1 MNFFRLAKAMSAP
14 LAVIFCLDNV
24 VLAQVA
30 PPGTPAAQDQPA
42 ERPVIVE
49 RVEVRGNQYLPKETL
64 LYYVSTKAGS
74 IYDETVIKADFRR
87 LWDAGFLENM
97 SVEESDTPAG
107 NKVILFT
114 VSERKRVQIVDF
126 RGSKA
131 LTKTTIEDK
140 LKEKE
145 ATIRL
150 DSFYDPS
157 KTRHAEE
164 VIRDMLKEKGRLF
177 GTVKVEAKT
186 VGGSGEQVTFVIDD
200 GPKTKIKA
208 ITFDDNKVYPDGRL
222 RGEMKKMKQA
232 GFWNLSWLSGKATY
246 NEEKWG
252 EDQELLRDHYLNA
265 GYVTATIGEPK
276 ITYVDGK
283 SGLFRK
289 KPIKWMLVEIPVT
302 EGEPYKVGDVKFE
315 GMKLFKPE
323 LVLPIF
329 KITPGEVYS
338 EKKLKKGFE
347 KLRDAYGAQGY
358 FQYTGFTKRAP
369 NADKKT
375 VDLVLDVNEDKQY
388 FVGKIAFTGNDSTR
402 DKVIRREVYL
412 TEGDVFN
419 TELLKLSIRRINQLG
434 YFKPIEKAP
443 ELGPS
448 ELAEDKIDVKL
459 KVEEQNRN
467 QFTFGGGVSGLEGK
481 FLNASFQT
489 SNFLG
494 QGETFQVSAQTGK
507 RTKNYQFAVSEPYL
521 FDRPITAG
529 IDLYKR
535 KIVYQTFASANVLGY
550 QDERTGAS
558 FTTGFPLGRFSRVFL
573 NYAYEVVNI
582 SQANLDP
589 NDPLNFTT
597 PTISDSFLLE
607 DFGKRRESRVS
618 PSVVYNTIDNPYTP
632 KRGSKLTL
640 SGQFT
645 GGPLGGTLNYF
656 RPDLEG
662 IIYIPHTKKT
672 TLGLRAQVGFIRPF
686 SATSVIDPISGR
698 SSLPFYLRFYMG
710 GEQQIRGYNIRA
722 VGPREPSSN
731 ALVGGD
737 KFALF
742 NAEYYFDV
750 IGPVRALLFFDAGQS
765 YLNGQ
770 KVTFKSAAIS
780 TGAELRFIMPVLNV
794 PFRLIYAINPN
805 ADPLFAEKKTFRFA
819 VGTTF

>member
-1 MNFFRLAKAMSAP
+1 MKLIRLALALSVPLVVTASATTHV
-14 LAVIFCLDNV
+14 A
-24 VLAQVA
+24 AQE
-30 PPGTPAAQDQPA
+30 TQPAAT
-42 ERPVIVE
+42 RPVIVE
-49 RVEVRGNQYLPKETL
+49 RVDVRGNQYLPKDTI

-74 IYDETVIKADFRR
+74 VYDEEVIRADFRR

-97 SVEESDTPAG
+97 SVEETDTPSG
-107 NKVILFT
+107 NKSLLFT

-131 LTKTTIEDK
+131 LTKTAIEDK

-145 ATIRL
+145 AALRL

-157 KTRHAEE
+157 KARRAEDI
-164 VIRDMLKEKGRLF
+164 IREMLKEKGRLF
-177 GTVKVEAKT
+177 GTVKHEAKT
-186 VGGSGEQVTFVIDD
+186 IGGSGEQVTFTIDD

-208 ITFDDNKVYPDGRL
+208 ISFENNTVFSDGRL
-222 RGEMKKMKQA
+222 RGEMKKLKQS

-265 GYVTATIGEPK
+265 GYVTASIGEPK

-289 KPIKWMLVEIPVT
+289 KPVKWMMVDIPVS
-302 EGEPYKVGDVKFE
+302 EGEPYRVGKVDFE

-329 KITPGEVYS
+329 KIQEGEVYS

-358 FQYTGFTKRAP
+358 FQYTGFTKRTP
-369 NADKKT
+369 NREKKT

-388 FVGKIAFTGNDSTR
+388 FVGKINFAGNESTL

-448 ELAEDKIDVKL
+448 QLAEDKIDVTL
-459 KVEEQNRN
+459 RVEEQNRN

-494 QGETFQVSAQTGK
+494 AGETFQISAQTGK
-507 RTKNYQFAVSEPYL
+507 RTKNYQFAVTEPYL

-535 KIVYQTFASANVLGY
+535 KIIYQTYASANVFGY

-558 FTTGFPLGRFSRVFL
+558 FTTGLPLGRFSRMFL
-573 NYAYEVVNI
+573 NYAFEVVNI
-582 SQANLDP
+582 SQAQLDP
-589 NDPLNFTT
+589 NDPLNFSS
-597 PTISDSFLLE
+597 PTISDSFFIE
-607 DFGKRRESRVS
+607 DFGKRRESRLS
-618 PSVVYNTIDNPYTP
+618 PSLVYNTIDNPYTP
-632 KRGSKLTL
+632 RRGMKLSA
-640 SGQFT
+640 SGQIT
-645 GGPLGGTLNYF
+645 GGPLGGTLNYL
-656 RPDLEG
+656 RPDLEA
-662 IIYIPHTKKT
+662 IFYIPHTKKT
-672 TLGLRAQVGFIRPF
+672 SLGIRAQFGMIRPF
-686 SATSVIDPISGR
+686 NATAEIDPVTGR

-722 VGPREPSSN
+722 VGPREPSSSS
-731 ALVGGD
+731 LVGGD

-750 IGPVRALLFFDAGQS
+750 IGPIRALLFFDAGQS
-765 YLNGQ
+765 YLANE
-770 KVTFKSAAIS
+770 KITFRSAVVS

-805 ADPLFAEKKTFRFA
+805 ADPLFAEKRTFRFA

>member
-1 MNFFRLAKAMSAP
+1 MKLNP
-14 LAVIFCLDNV
+14 LA
-24 VLAQVA
+24 LA
-30 PPGTPAAQDQPA
+30 PGILLALTAGVSAAVAAQDAPA
-42 ERPVIVE
+42 ARPVIVE
-49 RVEVRGNQYLPKETL
+49 RVDVRGNQYLPKDTI
-64 LYYVSTKAGS
+64 LYYVSTKPGS
-74 IYDETVIKADFRR
+74 LYNEDVIRADFRR

-97 SVEESDTPAG
+97 SVEESDTPSG
-107 NKVILFT
+107 NKALLFS

-131 LTKTTIEDK
+131 LTKTSIEDK

-145 ATIRL
+145 ATLKL
-150 DSFYDPS
+150 DTFYDPS
-157 KTRHAEE
+157 KARRAED
-164 VIRDMLKEKGRLF
+164 VIREMLKEKGRLF
-177 GTVKVEAKT
+177 GTVKHEAK
-186 VGGSGEQVTFVIDD
+186 VIGGSGEQVTFTIDD
-200 GPKTKIKA
+200 GPKTKIKS
-208 ITFDDNKVYPDGRL
+208 ITFENNTVFSDGRL
-222 RGEMKKMKQA
+222 RGRMKKLKQG
-232 GFWNLSWLSGKATY
+232 GFWNLSWLSGKTTY

-265 GYVTATIGEPK
+265 GYVTASIGEPK

-283 SGLFRK
+283 SGLFKK
-289 KPIKWMLVEIPVT
+289 KPVKWMMLDIPVS
-302 EGEPYKVGDVKFE
+302 EGDPYRVGTVTFE

-329 KITPGEVYS
+329 KVQEGEIYS

-358 FQYTGFTKRAP
+358 FQYTGFTKRTP
-369 NADKKT
+369 NRDKKT
-375 VDLVLDVNEDKQY
+375 VDLALEINEDKQY
-388 FVGKIAFTGNDSTR
+388 FVGKINFVGNESTR

-448 ELAEDKIDVKL
+448 ELAENKIDVKL
-459 KVEEQNRN
+459 RVEEQNRN

-494 QGETFQVSAQTGK
+494 QGETFQLSAQTGK
-507 RTKNYQFAVSEPYL
+507 RTKNYQFAVTEPYL

-535 KIVYQTFASANVLGY
+535 KIIYQTLATANVFGY
-550 QDERTGAS
+550 QDDRTGAS
-558 FTTGFPLGRFSRVFL
+558 FTTGLPLGRFSRIFL

-582 SQANLDP
+582 SQAALDP
-589 NDPLNFTT
+589 NDPLNFST

-607 DFGKRRESRVS
+607 DFGKRRESRLS
-618 PSVVYNTIDNPYTP
+618 PSLVYNTVDNPYTP
-632 KRGSKLTL
+632 RRGMKLTA
-640 SGQFT
+640 SGQVT
-645 GGPLGGTLNYF
+645 GGPLGGTLNYL
-656 RPDLEG
+656 RPDLEA
-662 IIYIPHTKKT
+662 IFYIPHTRKT
-672 TLGLRAQVGFIRPF
+672 TLGIRAQFGMIHPF
-686 SATSVIDPISGR
+686 SQTAEVDPVSGR

-722 VGPREPSSN
+722 VGPREPSSL

-750 IGPVRALLFFDAGQS
+750 VGPIRALLFFDAGQS
-765 YLNGQ
+765 YLKGE
-770 KVTFKSAAIS
+770 KITIRSAVVS
-780 TGAELRFIMPVLNV
+780 TGMEVRFIMPVLNV

-805 ADPLFAEKKTFRFA
+805 ADLRIVDSKRTFRFA

>member
-1 MNFFRLAKAMSAP
+1 MKFIRLASALGAP
-14 LAVIFCLDNV
+14 LLLSASLTSPVS
-24 VLAQVA
+24 AQEAA
-30 PPGTPAAQDQPA
+30 PP

-49 RVEVRGNQYLPKETL
+49 RVDVRGNQYLPKETL

-74 IYDETVIKADFRR
+74 IYNEEIIKADFRR

-97 SVEESDTPAG
+97 SVEENDTPSG
-107 NKVILFT
+107 NKVLVFT
-114 VSERKRVQIVDF
+114 VAERKRVQIVDF

-131 LTKTTIEDK
+131 LTKTSIEDK

-145 ATIRL
+145 ATLKL
-150 DSFYDPS
+150 DTFYDPS
-157 KTRHAEE
+157 KARRAED
-164 VIRDMLKEKGRLF
+164 VIREMLKEKGRLF
-177 GTVKVEAKT
+177 GSVKHEAKT
-186 VGGSGEQVTFVIDD
+186 IGGSGEQITFTIDD
-200 GPKTKIKA
+200 GPRTKIKA
-208 ITFDDNKVYPDGRL
+208 ITFENNNVFSDGRL
-222 RGEMKKMKQA
+222 RGEMKKLKQS
-232 GFWNLSWLSGKATY
+232 GFLNLSWLSGKSTY

-265 GYVTATIGEPK
+265 GYVTASIGEPR
-276 ITYVDGK
+276 ISYVDGK
-283 SGLFRK
+283 SGLFK
-289 KPIKWMLVEIPVT
+289 KTAVKWMLIDIPIS
-302 EGEPYKVGDVKFE
+302 EGDVYHVGKVNFE

-323 LVLPIF
+323 AVLPIF
-329 KITPGEVYS
+329 KLGDGEVYS

-358 FQYTGFTKRAP
+358 FQYTGFTRRAP
-369 NADKKT
+369 DREKKV
-375 VDLVLDVNEDKQY
+375 VDLTLEIQEDKQY
-388 FVGKIAFTGNDSTR
+388 FVGKINFAGNDSTR

-443 ELGPS
+443 ELAPS
-448 ELAEDKIDVKL
+448 ELADDKIDVTL
-459 KVEEQNRN
+459 RVEEQNRN

-535 KIVYQTFASANVLGY
+535 KIIYQTYASANVFGY
-550 QDERTGAS
+550 QDDRTGMS
-558 FTTGFPLGRFSRVFL
+558 FTTGLPVSRFSRLFL

-582 SQANLDP
+582 SPAELDP
-589 NDPLNFTT
+589 NDPLNFST
-597 PTISDSFLLE
+597 PTISDSFLIE
-607 DFGKRRESRVS
+607 DYGKRRESRLS
-618 PSVVYNTIDNPYTP
+618 PSLIYNTVDSPFTP
-632 KRGSKLTL
+632 RRGVKLTA
-640 SGQFT
+640 SGQVT
-645 GGPLGGTLNYF
+645 GGPLGGTLNYL
-656 RPDLEG
+656 RPDLEA
-662 IIYIPHTKKT
+662 IFYIPHTRKT
-672 TLGLRAQVGFIRPF
+672 ALGIRAQFGMIRPY
-686 SATSVIDPISGR
+686 SATAVIDPVTGR

-710 GEQQIRGYNIRA
+710 GEQQIRGYQIRS
-722 VGPREPSSN
+722 VGPREPSSS

-750 IGPVRALLFFDAGQS
+750 FGPVRALLFFDAGQS
-765 YLNGQ
+765 YLKGE
-770 KVTFKSAAIS
+770 KITFRSAVVS

-794 PFRLIYAINPN
+794 PFRLIYAFNPN
-805 ADPLFAEKKTFRFA
+805 ADLRIVESKRVFRFA

>member
-1 MNFFRLAKAMSAP
+1 MKFFRFALALSVP
-14 LAVIFCLDNV
+14 LALTAASPAPVR
-24 VLAQVA
+24 AQEA
-30 PPGTPAAQDQPA
+30 PPAAG
-42 ERPVIVE
+42 RPVIVE
-49 RVEVRGNQYLPKETL
+49 RVDVRGNQYLPKDTI
-64 LYYVSTKAGS
+64 LYYVSTKVGS
-74 IYDETVIKADFRR
+74 IYDEEIIRADFRR
-87 LWDAGFLENM
+87 LWEAGFLENM
-97 SVEESDTPAG
+97 SVEESDTPSG
-107 NKVILFT
+107 NKALLFT
-114 VSERKRVQIVDF
+114 VSERKRIQIVDY

-131 LTKTTIEDK
+131 LTKTAIEDK

-145 ATIRL
+145 AGLRL

-157 KTRHAEE
+157 KARRAED
-164 VIRDMLKEKGRLF
+164 VIREMLKEKGRLF
-177 GTVKVEAKT
+177 GTVKHEART
-186 VGGSGEQVTFVIDD
+186 IGGSGEQVTFTIDD

-208 ITFDDNKVYPDGRL
+208 INFENNTIYSDGRL
-222 RGEMKKMKQA
+222 RGEMKKLKQA

-252 EDQELLRDHYLNA
+252 EDQEMLRDHYLNA
-265 GYVTATIGEPK
+265 GYVTASIGEPK

-289 KPIKWMLVEIPVT
+289 KPVKWMMIDIPIS
-302 EGEPYKVGDVKFE
+302 EGEPYRVGKVEFA

-329 KITPGEVYS
+329 KIREGEIYS

-358 FQYTGFTKRAP
+358 FQYTGFTKRTP

-375 VDLVLDVNEDKQY
+375 VDLVLDINEDKQY
-388 FVGKIAFTGNDSTR
+388 FVGKINFAGNDSTR

-434 YFKPIEKAP
+434 YFKPIEGAP
-443 ELGPS
+443 QLGQS
-448 ELAEDKIDVKL
+448 ELAEDKIDVTL

-494 QGETFQVSAQTGK
+494 QGETFQISAQTGK
-507 RTKNYQFAVSEPYL
+507 RTKNYQFAVTEPYL

-529 IDLYKR
+529 IDIYKR
-535 KIVYQTFASANVLGY
+535 KIIYQTYASANVFGY
-550 QDERTGAS
+550 QDDRTGGS

-582 SQANLDP
+582 SQAELDP
-589 NDPLNFTT
+589 NDPLNFST
-597 PTISDSFLLE
+597 PLISDSFFIE
-607 DFGKRRESRVS
+607 DFGKRRESRFS
-618 PSVVYNTIDNPYTP
+618 PSLVYNTVDNPFTP
-632 KRGSKLTL
+632 RSGMKLSA

-645 GGPLGGTLNYF
+645 GGPLGGTLNYL
-656 RPDLEG
+656 RPDLEA
-662 IIYIPHTKKT
+662 IFYIPHTRKT
-672 TLGLRAQVGFIRPF
+672 ALGIRAQFGMIRPF
-686 SATSVIDPISGR
+686 SSTSVIDPVTGR

-722 VGPREPSSN
+722 VGPREPSSSS
-731 ALVGGD
+731 LVGGD

-742 NAEYYFDV
+742 NAEYYIDV
-750 IGPVRALLFFDAGQS
+750 AGPIRALLFFDAGQS
-765 YLNGQ
+765 YLQNE
-770 KVTFKSAAIS
+770 KITFKSAVIS

-794 PFRLIYAINPN
+794 PFRLIYAFNPN
-805 ADPLFAEKKTFRFA
+805 ADPLFAEKRVFRFA

>member
-1 MNFFRLAKAMSAP
+1 MKLFRP
-14 LAVIFCLDNV
+14 LAALV
-24 VLAQVA
+24 VLVA
-30 PPGTPAAQDQPA
+30 LGLGHPARAAAQDAPA

-49 RVEVRGNQYLPKETL
+49 RVDVRGNQYLPTDTL
-64 LYYVSTKAGS
+64 LYYVSTKPGS
-74 IYDETVIKADFRR
+74 IYDEAIIKADFRR
-87 LWDAGFLENM
+87 LWDAGFLDNM
-97 SVEESDTPAG
+97 SVESFDTPSG
-107 NKVILFT
+107 NKSLVFT
-114 VSERKRVQIVDF
+114 VSERKRVQIVDY

-131 LTKTTIEDK
+131 LTKTNIEDK
-140 LKEKE
+140 LKELDAAIK
-145 ATIRL
+145 L
-150 DSFYDPS
+150 DSFFDPT
-157 KTRHAEE
+157 KARRVEE
-164 VIRDMLKEKGRLF
+164 VIREMLKEKGRLF
-177 GTVKVEAKT
+177 GTVTYEAKT
-186 VGGSGEQVTFVIDD
+186 IGGSGEQITFTIDD
-200 GPKTKIKA
+200 GPKTKIKS
-208 ITFDDNKVYPDGRL
+208 IEFEGNTVYSDGRL
-222 RGEMKKMKQA
+222 RGEMKKLKQA

-252 EDQELLRDHYLNA
+252 EDQENLRTHYLDH
-265 GYVTATIGEPK
+265 GYVTANIGEPQ
-276 ITYVDGK
+276 IAYEDGK

-289 KPIKWMLVEIPVT
+289 KPVKWMHITIPIE
-302 EGEPYKVGDVKFE
+302 EGEPYRVGDVKFE
-315 GMKLFKPE
+315 GMKIFKPE

-329 KITPGEVYS
+329 KIKEGEIYS

-347 KLRDAYGAQGY
+347 KLREAYGAQGY
-358 FQYTGFTKRAP
+358 FQYTGFTRRTP
-369 NADKKT
+369 NRDKKT

-388 FVGKIAFTGNDSTR
+388 FVGKINFAGNDSTR

-434 YFKPIEKAP
+434 YFKPIEAAP
-443 ELGPS
+443 ALAQS
-448 ELAEDKIDVKL
+448 EMAENKIDVTL

-494 QGETFQVSAQTGK
+494 QGETFQISAQTGK
-507 RTKNYQFAVSEPYL
+507 RTKNYQFAVTEPYL

-535 KIVYQTFASANVLGY
+535 KIIYQTYASANVFGY

-573 NYAYEVVNI
+573 NYAFEVVTI
-582 SQANLDP
+582 SQSELDP
-589 NDPLNFTT
+589 TDPLNFTT
-597 PTISDSFLLE
+597 PTISDSFFIE
-607 DFGKRRESRVS
+607 DLGKRRESRLS
-618 PSVVYNTIDNPYTP
+618 PSLVYNTVDNPYTP
-632 KRGSKLTL
+632 RSGMKVTL

-656 RPDLEG
+656 RPDLEA
-662 IIYIPHTKKT
+662 ILYIPHTRKT
-672 TLGLRAQVGFIRPF
+672 ALGLRAQVGLIRPF
-686 SATSVIDPISGR
+686 SSTSVIDPVTGR

-722 VGPREPSSN
+722 VGPREPSSTG
-731 ALVGGD
+731 LVGGD
-737 KFALF
+737 KYALF

-750 IGPVRALLFFDAGQS
+750 GGPVRALLFFDAGQS
-765 YLNGQ
+765 YLAGE
-770 KVTFKSAAIS
+770 KISLRSAAVS
-780 TGAELRFIMPVLNV
+780 TGAEVRFIMPVLNV

-805 ADPLFAEKKTFRFA
+805 ADPLFADKKTFRFA

>member
-1 MNFFRLAKAMSAP
+1 MKLNP
-14 LAVIFCLDNV
+14 LA
-24 VLAQVA
+24 LAQGVLLA
-30 PPGTPAAQDQPA
+30 LSAGALTPARAQDAPA
-42 ERPVIVE
+42 ERPVLVE
-49 RVEVRGNQYLPKETL
+49 RVDVRGNQYLPKDTI
-64 LYYVSTKAGS
+64 LYYVSTKPGS
-74 IYDETVIKADFRR
+74 VYDEDVIRADFRR
-87 LWDAGFLENM
+87 LWEAGFLENM
-97 SVEESDTPAG
+97 SVEESDLPSG
-107 NKVILFT
+107 NKALLFT
-114 VSERKRVQIVDF
+114 VSERKRVQIVDY

-131 LTKTTIEDK
+131 LTKTAIEDK

-145 ATIRL
+145 AALKL
-150 DSFYDPS
+150 DTFFDPS
-157 KTRHAEE
+157 KARRAED
-164 VIRDMLKEKGRLF
+164 VIREMLKEKGRLF
-177 GTVKVEAKT
+177 ATVKVENRT
-186 VGGSGEQVTFVIDD
+186 IGGSGEQVTFTIDD

-208 ITFDDNKVYPDGRL
+208 INFENNTVFSDGRL
-222 RGEMKKMKQA
+222 RGEMKKLKQA

-276 ITYVDGK
+276 ISYADGK

-289 KPIKWMLVEIPVT
+289 KPVKWMTLDIPVS
-302 EGEPYKVGDVKFE
+302 EGDPYRVGTVNFE

-329 KITPGEVYS
+329 KIREGEIYS

-358 FQYTGFTKRAP
+358 FQYTGFTKRTP
-369 NADKKT
+369 NRDKKT
-375 VDLVLDVNEDKQY
+375 VDLVLDINEDKQY
-388 FVGKIAFTGNDSTR
+388 FVGKINFAGNDSTR

-448 ELAEDKIDVKL
+448 QLAEDKIDVTMR
-459 KVEEQNRN
+459 VEEQNRN

-494 QGETFQVSAQTGK
+494 QGETFQISAQTGK

-535 KIVYQTFASANVLGY
+535 KIIYQTYASANVFGY

-558 FTTGFPLGRFSRVFL
+558 FTTGLPLGRFSRIFL

-582 SQANLDP
+582 SQAELDP
-589 NDPLNFTT
+589 NDPLNFST
-597 PTISDSFLLE
+597 PTISDAFLLE
-607 DFGKRRESRVS
+607 DFGKRRESRLS
-618 PSVVYNTIDNPYTP
+618 PSLVYNTVDNPYTP
-632 KRGSKLTL
+632 RRGIKLTA

-645 GGPLGGTLNYF
+645 GGPLGGTLNYL
-656 RPDLEG
+656 RPDLEA
-662 IIYIPHTKKT
+662 IFYIPHTRKT
-672 TLGLRAQVGFIRPF
+672 SLGIRAQYGMILPF
-686 SATSVIDPISGR
+686 SQTAEIDPVSGR

-722 VGPREPSSN
+722 VGPREPSSL

-742 NAEYYFDV
+742 NAEYYIDV
-750 IGPVRALLFFDAGQS
+750 IGPIRALLFFDAGQS
-765 YLNGQ
+765 YLKGE
-770 KVTFKSAAIS
+770 KVTFRSAVVS

-805 ADPLFAEKKTFRFA
+805 ADLRIVDSKRTFRFA

>member
-1 MNFFRLAKAMSAP
+1 MKLNP
-14 LAVIFCLDNV
+14 LALAPG
-24 VLAQVA
+24 VLLALTAGVSAAVSAQDA
-30 PPGTPAAQDQPA
+30 PAA
-42 ERPVIVE
+42 RPVIVE
-49 RVEVRGNQYLPKETL
+49 RVDVRGNQYLPKDTI
-64 LYYVSTKAGS
+64 LYYVSTKPGS
-74 IYDETVIKADFRR
+74 LYNEDVIRADFRR

-97 SVEESDTPAG
+97 SVEESDTPSG
-107 NKVILFT
+107 NKALLFT
-114 VSERKRVQIVDF
+114 VSERKRVQVVDF

-131 LTKTTIEDK
+131 LTKTSIEDK

-145 ATIRL
+145 ATLKL
-150 DSFYDPS
+150 DTFYDPS
-157 KTRHAEE
+157 KARRAED
-164 VIRDMLKEKGRLF
+164 VIREMLKEKGRLF
-177 GTVKVEAKT
+177 GTVKHEAK
-186 VGGSGEQVTFVIDD
+186 VIGGSGEQVTFTIDD
-200 GPKTKIKA
+200 GPKTKIKS
-208 ITFDDNKVYPDGRL
+208 ITFENNTVFSDGRL
-222 RGEMKKMKQA
+222 RGKMKKLKQG
-232 GFWNLSWLSGKATY
+232 GFWNLSWLSGKTTY

-265 GYVTATIGEPK
+265 GYVTASIGEPK

-283 SGLFRK
+283 SGLFKK
-289 KPIKWMLVEIPVT
+289 KPVKWMMLDIPVS
-302 EGEPYKVGDVKFE
+302 EGDPYRVGTVTFE

-329 KITPGEVYS
+329 KVQEGEIYS

-358 FQYTGFTKRAP
+358 FQYTGFTKRTP
-369 NADKKT
+369 NRDKKT
-375 VDLVLDVNEDKQY
+375 VDLALEINEDKQY
-388 FVGKIAFTGNDSTR
+388 FVGKINFVGNESTR

-448 ELAEDKIDVKL
+448 ELAENKIDVKL
-459 KVEEQNRN
+459 RVEEQNRN

-494 QGETFQVSAQTGK
+494 QGETFQLSAQTGK
-507 RTKNYQFAVSEPYL
+507 RTKNYQFAVTEPYL

-535 KIVYQTFASANVLGY
+535 KIIYQTLATANVFGY
-550 QDERTGAS
+550 QDDRTGAS
-558 FTTGFPLGRFSRVFL
+558 FTTGLPLGRFSRVFL

-582 SQANLDP
+582 SQAALDP
-589 NDPLNFTT
+589 NDPLNFST

-607 DFGKRRESRVS
+607 DFGKRRESRLS
-618 PSVVYNTIDNPYTP
+618 PSLVYNTVDNPYTP
-632 KRGSKLTL
+632 RRGMKLTA
-640 SGQFT
+640 SGQIT
-645 GGPLGGTLNYF
+645 GGPLGGTLNYL
-656 RPDLEG
+656 RPDLEA
-662 IIYIPHTKKT
+662 IFYIPHTRKT
-672 TLGLRAQVGFIRPF
+672 TLGIRAQFGMIHPF
-686 SATSVIDPISGR
+686 SQTAEVDPVSGR

-722 VGPREPSSN
+722 VGPREPSSL

-750 IGPVRALLFFDAGQS
+750 VGPIRALLFFDAGQS
-765 YLNGQ
+765 YLKGE
-770 KVTFKSAAIS
+770 KITIRSAVVS
-780 TGAELRFIMPVLNV
+780 TGMEVRFIMPVLNV

-805 ADPLFAEKKTFRFA
+805 ADLRIVDSKRTFRFA

>member
-1 MNFFRLAKAMSAP
+1 MKLNP
-14 LAVIFCLDNV
+14 LA
-24 VLAQVA
+24 LAQGVLLA
-30 PPGTPAAQDQPA
+30 LSAGALTPARAQETPA
-42 ERPVIVE
+42 ERPVLVE
-49 RVEVRGNQYLPKETL
+49 RVDVRGNQYLPKDTI
-64 LYYVSTKAGS
+64 LYYVSTKPGS
-74 IYDETVIKADFRR
+74 VYDEDVIRADFRR
-87 LWDAGFLENM
+87 LWEAGFLENM
-97 SVEESDTPAG
+97 SVEESDLPSG
-107 NKVILFT
+107 NKALLFT
-114 VSERKRVQIVDF
+114 VSERKRVQIVDY

-131 LTKTTIEDK
+131 LTKTAIEDK

-145 ATIRL
+145 AALKL
-150 DSFYDPS
+150 DTFFDPS
-157 KTRHAEE
+157 KARRAED
-164 VIRDMLKEKGRLF
+164 VIREMLKEKGRLF
-177 GTVKVEAKT
+177 ATVKVENRT
-186 VGGSGEQVTFVIDD
+186 IGGSGEQVTFTIDD

-208 ITFDDNKVYPDGRL
+208 INFENNTVFSDGRL
-222 RGEMKKMKQA
+222 RGEMKKLKQA

-276 ITYVDGK
+276 ISYADGK

-289 KPIKWMLVEIPVT
+289 KPVKWMTLDIPVS
-302 EGEPYKVGDVKFE
+302 EGDPYRVGTVNFE

-329 KITPGEVYS
+329 KIREGEIYS

-358 FQYTGFTKRAP
+358 FQYTGFTKRTP
-369 NADKKT
+369 NRDKKT
-375 VDLVLDVNEDKQY
+375 VDLVLDINEDKQY
-388 FVGKIAFTGNDSTR
+388 FVGKINFAGNDSTR

-448 ELAEDKIDVKL
+448 QLAEDKIDVTMR
-459 KVEEQNRN
+459 VEEQNRN

-494 QGETFQVSAQTGK
+494 QGETFQISAQTGK

-535 KIVYQTFASANVLGY
+535 KIIYQTYASANVFGY

-558 FTTGFPLGRFSRVFL
+558 FTTGLPLGRFSRIFL

-582 SQANLDP
+582 SQAELDP
-589 NDPLNFTT
+589 NDPLNFST
-597 PTISDSFLLE
+597 PTISDAFLLE
-607 DFGKRRESRVS
+607 DFGKRRESRLS
-618 PSVVYNTIDNPYTP
+618 PSLVYNTVDNPYTP
-632 KRGSKLTL
+632 RRGIKLTA

-645 GGPLGGTLNYF
+645 GGPLGGTLNYL
-656 RPDLEG
+656 RPDLEA
-662 IIYIPHTKKT
+662 IFYIPHTRKT
-672 TLGLRAQVGFIRPF
+672 SLGIRAQYGMILPF
-686 SATSVIDPISGR
+686 SQTAEIDPVSGR

-722 VGPREPSSN
+722 VGPREPSSL

-742 NAEYYFDV
+742 NAEYYIDV
-750 IGPVRALLFFDAGQS
+750 IGPIRALLFFDAGQS
-765 YLNGQ
+765 YLKGE
-770 KVTFKSAAIS
+770 KVTFRSAVVS

-805 ADPLFAEKKTFRFA
+805 ADLRIVDSKRTFRFA

>member
-1 MNFFRLAKAMSAP
+1 VRA
-14 LAVIFCLDNV
+14 
-24 VLAQVA
+24 
-30 PPGTPAAQDQPA
+30 TAQDAPAA

-49 RVEVRGNQYLPKETL
+49 RVDVRGNQYLPKDTI

-74 IYDETVIKADFRR
+74 LYDEEIIKADFRR

-97 SVEESDTPAG
+97 SVEENDTPSG
-107 NKVILFT
+107 NKVLVFT
-114 VSERKRVQIVDF
+114 VSERKRVQVVDF

-140 LKEKE
+140 LREKE
-145 ATIRL
+145 ATLKL
-150 DSFYDPS
+150 DTFYDPS
-157 KTRHAEE
+157 KARRAED
-164 VIRDMLKEKGRLF
+164 VIREMLKEKGRLF
-177 GTVKVEAKT
+177 GTVKHEART
-186 VGGSGEQVTFVIDD
+186 IGGSGEQVTFTIDD

-208 ITFDDNKVYPDGRL
+208 ITFDNNTVFSDGRL

-289 KPIKWMLVEIPVT
+289 KPIKWMLVDVPVT
-302 EGEPYKVGDVKFE
+302 EGEPYRVGTVNFE

-329 KITPGEVYS
+329 KIQEGEVYS

-358 FQYTGFTKRAP
+358 FQYTGFTKRTP
-369 NADKKT
+369 NREKKT
-375 VDLVLDVNEDKQY
+375 VDLVLDINEDKQY
-388 FVGKIAFTGNDSTR
+388 FVGKINFAGNESTR

-448 ELAEDKIDVKL
+448 ELSEDKIDVRL
-459 KVEEQNRN
+459 RVEEQNRN

-494 QGETFQVSAQTGK
+494 AGETFQVSAQTGK

-535 KIVYQTFASANVLGY
+535 KIIYQTQTSANVFGY

-582 SQANLDP
+582 SEAQLDP
-589 NDPLNFTT
+589 NDPLNFSS
-597 PTISDSFLLE
+597 PTISDSFFVE
-607 DFGKRRESRVS
+607 DFGKRRESRLS
-618 PSVVYNTIDNPYTP
+618 PSVIYNTVDNPFTP
-632 KRGSKLTL
+632 RSGMKLSL
-640 SGQFT
+640 SGQIT
-645 GGPLGGTLNYF
+645 GGPLGGTLNYL
-656 RPDLEG
+656 RPDIEG
-662 IIYIPHTKKT
+662 IVYIPHTRKT
-672 TLGLRAQVGFIRPF
+672 SLGIRAQFGMIRPF
-686 SATSVIDPISGR
+686 NATAEIDPVSGR

-722 VGPREPSSN
+722 VGPREPSSSS
-731 ALVGGD
+731 LVGGD

-742 NAEYYFDV
+742 NAEYYIDV
-750 IGPVRALLFFDAGQS
+750 LGPIRALFFFDAGQS
-765 YLNGQ
+765 YLKGDRI
-770 KVTFKSAAIS
+770 TLKSAVIS

-805 ADPLFAEKKTFRFA
+805 ADPLFAEKRTFRFA

>member
-1 MNFFRLAKAMSAP
+1 MKLFRFALALSVPLAMTAGSSAP
-14 LAVIFCLDNV
+14 VR
-24 VLAQVA
+24 AQDA
-30 PPGTPAAQDQPA
+30 PPAAARQ
-42 ERPVIVE
+42 VTVE
-49 RVEVRGNQYLPKETL
+49 RVDVRGNQYLPKDTI
-64 LYYVSTKAGS
+64 LYYVSTKVGS
-74 IYDETVIKADFRR
+74 VYDEEIIRADFRR
-87 LWDAGFLENM
+87 LWEAGFLENM
-97 SVEESDTPAG
+97 SVEESDTPSG
-107 NKVILFT
+107 NKALLFT
-114 VSERKRVQIVDF
+114 VSERKRIQIVDY

-131 LTKTTIEDK
+131 LTKTNIEDK

-145 ATIRL
+145 AALRL

-157 KTRHAEE
+157 KARRAED
-164 VIRDMLKEKGRLF
+164 VIREMLKEKGRLF
-177 GTVKVEAKT
+177 GTVKHEART
-186 VGGSGEQVTFVIDD
+186 IGGSGEQVTFTIDD

-208 ITFDDNKVYPDGRL
+208 INFENNSVYSDGRL
-222 RGEMKKMKQA
+222 RGEMKKLKQA

-246 NEEKWG
+246 NDEKWG

-265 GYVTATIGEPK
+265 GYVTASIGEPK

-289 KPIKWMLVEIPVT
+289 KPVKWMMIDIPIT
-302 EGEPYKVGDVKFE
+302 EGEPYRVGKVEFA

-329 KITPGEVYS
+329 KIQEGEIYS

-358 FQYTGFTKRAP
+358 FQYTGFTKRTP

-375 VDLVLDVNEDKQY
+375 VDLVLDINEDKQY
-388 FVGKIAFTGNDSTR
+388 FVGKINFAGNDSTR

-434 YFKPIEKAP
+434 YFKPIEGAP
-443 ELGPS
+443 QLGQS
-448 ELAEDKIDVKL
+448 ELAEDKIDVTL

-494 QGETFQVSAQTGK
+494 QGETFQISAQTGK
-507 RTKNYQFAVSEPYL
+507 RTKNYQFAVTEPYL

-529 IDLYKR
+529 IDIYKR
-535 KIVYQTFASANVLGY
+535 KIIYQTYASANVFGY
-550 QDERTGAS
+550 QDDRTGGS

-582 SQANLDP
+582 SQAELDP
-589 NDPLNFTT
+589 NDPLNFST
-597 PTISDSFLLE
+597 PLISDSFFIE
-607 DFGKRRESRVS
+607 DFGKRRESRFS
-618 PSVVYNTIDNPYTP
+618 PSLVYNTVDNPFTP
-632 KRGSKLTL
+632 RSGMKLSA

-645 GGPLGGTLNYF
+645 GGPLGGTLNYL
-656 RPDLEG
+656 RPDLEA
-662 IIYIPHTKKT
+662 IFYIPHTRKT
-672 TLGLRAQVGFIRPF
+672 SLGIRAQFGMIRPF
-686 SATSVIDPISGR
+686 SSTSVIDPVTGR

-722 VGPREPSSN
+722 VGPREPSSSS
-731 ALVGGD
+731 LVGGD

-742 NAEYYFDV
+742 NAEYYIDV
-750 IGPVRALLFFDAGQS
+750 AGPVRALLFFDAGQS
-765 YLNGQ
+765 YLQNE
-770 KVTFKSAAIS
+770 KITFRSAVIS

-794 PFRLIYAINPN
+794 PFRLIYAFNPN
-805 ADPLFAEKKTFRFA
+805 ADPLFAEKRVFRFA

>member
-1 MNFFRLAKAMSAP
+1 MKFIRLA
-14 LAVIFCLDNV
+14 LALSVCV
-24 VLAQVA
+24 ALARGAVA
-30 PPGTPAAQDQPA
+30 QPPAVT

-49 RVEVRGNQYLPKETL
+49 RVDVRGNQYLPKDTI

-74 IYDETVIKADFRR
+74 IYNEEIIKADFRR

-107 NKVILFT
+107 NKILLFT

-131 LTKTTIEDK
+131 LTKTSIEDK

-145 ATIRL
+145 ATLRL

-157 KTRHAEE
+157 KARRAED
-164 VIRDMLKEKGRLF
+164 VIREMLKEKGRLF
-177 GTVKVEAKT
+177 GTVKHEART
-186 VGGSGEQVTFVIDD
+186 IGGSGEQVIFTIDD

-208 ITFDDNKVYPDGRL
+208 INFENNTVYSDGRL
-222 RGEMKKMKQA
+222 RGEMKKLKQA

-252 EDQELLRDHYLNA
+252 GDQEMLRDHYLNA
-265 GYVTATIGEPK
+265 GYVTASIGEPK

-289 KPIKWMLVEIPVT
+289 KPVKWMIIDISVS
-302 EGEPYKVGDVKFE
+302 EGEPYRVGKVNFE
-315 GMKLFKPE
+315 GMKLFQPE

-329 KITPGEVYS
+329 KIKEGEIYS

-358 FQYTGFTKRAP
+358 FQYTGFTKRTP
-369 NADKKT
+369 NPEKKT
-375 VDLVLDVNEDKQY
+375 VDLVLDINEDKQY
-388 FVGKIAFTGNDSTR
+388 FVGKINFAGNDSTR

-434 YFKPIEKAP
+434 YFKPIEGAP
-443 ELGPS
+443 QLGQS
-448 ELAEDKIDVKL
+448 ELAEDKIDVTL

-494 QGETFQVSAQTGK
+494 QGETFQISAQTGK
-507 RTKNYQFAVSEPYL
+507 RTKNYQFAVTEPYL

-529 IDLYKR
+529 IDIYKR
-535 KIVYQTFASANVLGY
+535 KIIYQTYASANVFGY
-550 QDERTGAS
+550 QDDRTGGS

-582 SQANLDP
+582 SQAELDP
-589 NDPLNFTT
+589 NDPLNFST
-597 PTISDSFLLE
+597 PTISDSFFIE
-607 DFGKRRESRVS
+607 DFGKRRESRLS
-618 PSVVYNTIDNPYTP
+618 PSVVYNTVDNPFTP
-632 KRGSKLTL
+632 RSGMKLSV
-640 SGQFT
+640 SGQVT
-645 GGPLGGTLNYF
+645 GGPLGGTLNYL
-656 RPDLEG
+656 RPDLEA
-662 IIYIPHTKKT
+662 IIYIPHTRKT
-672 TLGLRAQVGFIRPF
+672 SLGLRAQFGLIRPF
-686 SATSVIDPISGR
+686 SSTSVIDPVTGR

-722 VGPREPSSN
+722 VGPREPSSS

-750 IGPVRALLFFDAGQS
+750 GGPIRALLFFDAGQS
-765 YLNGQ
+765 YLQNE
-770 KVTFKSAAIS
+770 KITFKSAVIS

-794 PFRLIYAINPN
+794 PFRLIYAFNPN
-805 ADPLFAEKKTFRFA
+805 ADPLFAEKRVFRFA

>member
-1 MNFFRLAKAMSAP
+1 MKSIRLALALGVP
-14 LAVIFCLDNV
+14 LILS
-24 VLAQVA
+24 LAS
-30 PPGTPAAQDQPA
+30 PGLLSAQDAPEGQ
-42 ERPVIVE
+42 RPVIVE
-49 RVEVRGNQYLPKETL
+49 RVDVRGNQYLPKDTI

-74 IYDETVIKADFRR
+74 VYDEEVIKADFRR

-97 SVEESDTPAG
+97 SVEENDTPSG
-107 NKVILFT
+107 NKVLIFT
-114 VSERKRVQIVDF
+114 VAERKRVQIVDF

-131 LTKTTIEDK
+131 LTKTSIEDK

-145 ATIRL
+145 ATLKL
-150 DSFYDPS
+150 DTFYDPS
-157 KTRHAEE
+157 KARRAED
-164 VIRDMLKEKGRLF
+164 VIREMLKEKGRLF
-177 GTVKVEAKT
+177 GTVKHEAKT
-186 VGGSGEQVTFVIDD
+186 IGGSGEEVTFTIDD

-208 ITFDDNKVYPDGRL
+208 INFENNKVFSDGRL
-222 RGEMKKMKQA
+222 RGEMKKLKQA

-252 EDQELLRDHYLNA
+252 EDQELLREHYLNA
-265 GYVTATIGEPK
+265 GYVTASIGEPK
-276 ITYVDGK
+276 ISYVDGK
-283 SGLFRK
+283 SGLFK
-289 KPIKWMLVEIPVT
+289 KSPVKWMMVDIPVS
-302 EGEPYKVGDVKFE
+302 EGDVYRVGKVNFE

-323 LVLPIF
+323 AVLPVF
-329 KITPGEVYS
+329 KIKDGEVYS

-358 FQYTGFTKRAP
+358 FQYTGFTKRTP
-369 NADKKT
+369 DRDKKV
-375 VDLVLDVNEDKQY
+375 VDLTLDIQEDKQY
-388 FVGKIAFTGNDSTR
+388 FVGKIRFAGNDSTR

-448 ELAEDKIDVKL
+448 AMADDKIDVTL
-459 KVEEQNRN
+459 RVEEQNRN

-494 QGETFQVSAQTGK
+494 QGETFQISAQTGK

-535 KIVYQTFASANVLGY
+535 KIIYQTYASANVFGY
-550 QDERTGAS
+550 QDDRTGMS
-558 FTTGFPLGRFSRVFL
+558 FTTGLPVSRFSRLFL

-582 SQANLDP
+582 SPAQLDP
-589 NDPLNFTT
+589 NDPLNFST
-597 PTISDSFLLE
+597 PTISDSFLIE
-607 DFGKRRESRVS
+607 DYGKRRESRLS
-618 PSVVYNTIDNPYTP
+618 PSLVYNTVDSPFTP
-632 KRGSKLTL
+632 RRGMKLTI

-645 GGPLGGTLNYF
+645 GGPLGGTLNYM
-656 RPDLEG
+656 RPDIEG
-662 IIYIPHTKKT
+662 VFYIPHTRKT
-672 TLGLRAQVGFIRPF
+672 ALGVRAQFGMILPY
-686 SATSVIDPISGR
+686 SSTAVIDPVTGR

-722 VGPREPSSN
+722 VGPREPSSL

-750 IGPVRALLFFDAGQS
+750 FGPVRALLFFDAGQA
-765 YLNGQ
+765 YLKGE
-770 KVTFKSAAIS
+770 KIGFRSAVVS

-805 ADPLFAEKKTFRFA
+805 ADPLFAEKRTFRFA

>member
-1 MNFFRLAKAMSAP
+1 MKLNP
-14 LAVIFCLDNV
+14 LALAPG
-24 VLAQVA
+24 VLLALTAGVSA
-30 PPGTPAAQDQPA
+30 AVAAQDAPA
-42 ERPVIVE
+42 ARPVIVE
-49 RVEVRGNQYLPKETL
+49 RVDVRGNQYLPKDTI
-64 LYYVSTKAGS
+64 LYYVSTKPGS
-74 IYDETVIKADFRR
+74 LYNEDVIRADFRR

-97 SVEESDTPAG
+97 SVEESDTPSG
-107 NKVILFT
+107 NKALLFT

-131 LTKTTIEDK
+131 LTKTSIEDK

-145 ATIRL
+145 ATLKL
-150 DSFYDPS
+150 DTFYDPS
-157 KTRHAEE
+157 KARRAED
-164 VIRDMLKEKGRLF
+164 VIREMLREKGRLF
-177 GTVKVEAKT
+177 GTVKHEAK
-186 VGGSGEQVTFVIDD
+186 VIGGSGEQVTFTIDD
-200 GPKTKIKA
+200 GPKTKIKS
-208 ITFDDNKVYPDGRL
+208 ITFENNTVFSDGRL
-222 RGEMKKMKQA
+222 RGKMKKLKQG
-232 GFWNLSWLSGKATY
+232 GFWNLSWLSGKTTY

-265 GYVTATIGEPK
+265 GYVTASIGEPK

-283 SGLFRK
+283 SGLFKK
-289 KPIKWMLVEIPVT
+289 KPVKWMMLDIPVS
-302 EGEPYKVGDVKFE
+302 EGDPYRVGTVTFE

-329 KITPGEVYS
+329 KVQEGEIYS

-358 FQYTGFTKRAP
+358 FQYTGFTKRTP
-369 NADKKT
+369 NRDKKT
-375 VDLVLDVNEDKQY
+375 VDLALEINEDKQY
-388 FVGKIAFTGNDSTR
+388 FVGKINFVGNESTR

-448 ELAEDKIDVKL
+448 ELAENKIDVKL
-459 KVEEQNRN
+459 RVEEQNRN

-494 QGETFQVSAQTGK
+494 QGETFQLSAQTGK
-507 RTKNYQFAVSEPYL
+507 RTKNYQFAVTEPYL

-535 KIVYQTFASANVLGY
+535 KIIYQTLATANVFGY
-550 QDERTGAS
+550 QDDRTGAS
-558 FTTGFPLGRFSRVFL
+558 FTTGLPLGRFSRIFL

-582 SQANLDP
+582 SQAALDP
-589 NDPLNFTT
+589 NDPLNFST

-607 DFGKRRESRVS
+607 DFGKRRESRLS
-618 PSVVYNTIDNPYTP
+618 PSLVYNTVDNPYTP
-632 KRGSKLTL
+632 RRGMKLTA
-640 SGQFT
+640 SGQIT
-645 GGPLGGTLNYF
+645 GGPLGGTLNYL
-656 RPDLEG
+656 RPDLEA
-662 IIYIPHTKKT
+662 IFYIPHTRKT
-672 TLGLRAQVGFIRPF
+672 TLGIRAQFGMIHPF
-686 SATSVIDPISGR
+686 SQTAEVDPVSGR

-722 VGPREPSSN
+722 VGPREPSSL

-750 IGPVRALLFFDAGQS
+750 VGPIRALLFFDAGQS
-765 YLNGQ
+765 YLKGE
-770 KVTFKSAAIS
+770 KITIRSAVVS
-780 TGAELRFIMPVLNV
+780 TGMEVRFIMPVLNV

-805 ADPLFAEKKTFRFA
+805 ADLRIVDSKRTFRFA

>member
-1 MNFFRLAKAMSAP
+1 MKFIRLALALGVP
-14 LAVIFCLDNV
+14 LALSLGSSARAF
-24 VLAQVA
+24 AQDA
-30 PPGTPAAQDQPA
+30 PPAPSP
-42 ERPVIVE
+42 ERQVIVE
-49 RVEVRGNQYLPKETL
+49 RVDVRGNQYLPKETL

-74 IYDETVIKADFRR
+74 VYDEEVIKADFRR

-97 SVEESDTPAG
+97 SVEENDTPSG
-107 NKVILFT
+107 NKVLVFT
-114 VSERKRVQIVDF
+114 VAERKRVQIVDF

-131 LTKTTIEDK
+131 LTKTSIEDK

-145 ATIRL
+145 ATLKL
-150 DSFYDPS
+150 DTFYDPS
-157 KTRHAEE
+157 KARRAED
-164 VIRDMLKEKGRLF
+164 VIREMLKEKGRLF
-177 GTVKVEAKT
+177 GTVKHEAKT
-186 VGGSGEQVTFVIDD
+186 IGGSGEQVTFTIDD
-200 GPKTKIKA
+200 GPRTKIKA
-208 ITFDDNKVYPDGRL
+208 ITFENNNVFSDGRL
-222 RGEMKKMKQA
+222 RGEMKKLKQS
-232 GFWNLSWLSGKATY
+232 GFWNLSWMSGKSTF
-246 NEEKWG
+246 NDEKWG
-252 EDQELLRDHYLNA
+252 EDQEMLREHYLNA
-265 GYVTATIGEPK
+265 GYVTASIGEPR
-276 ITYVDGK
+276 ISYVDGK
-283 SGLFRK
+283 SGLFK
-289 KPIKWMLVEIPVT
+289 KTPVKWMLIDIPVS
-302 EGEPYKVGDVKFE
+302 EGDVYHVGKVNFE

-323 LVLPIF
+323 AVLPIF
-329 KITPGEVYS
+329 KLGDGEIYS

-369 NADKKT
+369 DREKKV
-375 VDLVLDVNEDKQY
+375 VDLTLEIQEDKQY
-388 FVGKIAFTGNDSTR
+388 FVGKIKFAGNDSTR

-443 ELGPS
+443 ELAPS
-448 ELAEDKIDVKL
+448 ELAEDKIDVTL
-459 KVEEQNRN
+459 RVEEQNRN
-467 QFTFGGGVSGLEGK
+467 QFTFGGGVSGLEGR

-535 KIVYQTFASANVLGY
+535 KIIYQTYASANVFGY
-550 QDERTGAS
+550 QDDRTGMS
-558 FTTGFPLGRFSRVFL
+558 FTTGLPVSRFSRLFL

-582 SQANLDP
+582 SPAELDV
-589 NDPLNFTT
+589 NDPLNFQT
-597 PTISDSFLLE
+597 PTISDSFLIE
-607 DFGKRRESRVS
+607 DYGKRRESRLS
-618 PSVVYNTIDNPYTP
+618 PSLVYNTVDSPFTP
-632 KRGSKLTL
+632 RSGKKLTI
-640 SGQFT
+640 SGQIT
-645 GGPLGGTLNYF
+645 GGPLGGTLNYL
-656 RPDLEG
+656 RPDIEG
-662 IIYIPHTKKT
+662 IWYIPHTRKT
-672 TLGLRAQVGFIRPF
+672 ALGIRAQFGMIMPYA
-686 SATSVIDPISGR
+686 STAVIDPVTGR

-722 VGPREPSSN
+722 VGPREPSSL

-737 KFALF
+737 KFGLF

-750 IGPVRALLFFDAGQS
+750 FGPVRALLFFDAGQA
-765 YLNGQ
+765 YLKGQ
-770 KVTFKSAAIS
+770 PMSFRSAVIS

-805 ADPLFAEKKTFRFA
+805 ADPLFAEKRTFRFA

>member
-1 MNFFRLAKAMSAP
+1 MKLTGLTLAF
-14 LAVIFCLDNV
+14 AVVF
-24 VLAQVA
+24 VLIPVRAARAAAEPAVQSQVSE
-30 PPGTPAAQDQPA
+30 P
-42 ERPVIVE
+42 RPVLVE
-49 RVEVRGNQYLPKETL
+49 RVDVRGNQYLPKDTI

-74 IYDETVIKADFRR
+74 VYDEEVIKADFRR
-87 LWDAGFLENM
+87 LWDAGFLDNM
-97 SVEESDTPAG
+97 SVDEADTPSG
-107 NKVILFT
+107 NKILIFT

-131 LTKTTIEDK
+131 LTKTAIEDK

-145 ATIRL
+145 ATLRL

-157 KTRHAEE
+157 RARRAED

-177 GTVKVEAKT
+177 GTVKHEART
-186 VGGSGEQVTFVIDD
+186 IGGSGEQVTFTIDD
-200 GPKTKIKA
+200 GPKTKIKSIA
-208 ITFDDNKVYPDGRL
+208 FQNNTVYSDGRL
-222 RGEMKKMKQA
+222 RGKMKKLKQT

-252 EDQELLRDHYLNA
+252 EDQELLREHYLNE
-265 GYVTATIGEPK
+265 GYVTASIGEPK
-276 ITYVDGK
+276 ILYVDGK

-289 KPIKWMLVEIPVT
+289 KPIKWMMIDIPVS
-302 EGEPYKVGDVKFE
+302 EGDPYTVGKVKFE
-315 GMKLFKPE
+315 GMKLFKDD

-329 KITPGEVYS
+329 KIKEGERYS

-358 FQYTGFTKRAP
+358 FQYTGFTRRTP
-369 NADKKT
+369 DREKKT

-388 FVGKIAFTGNDSTR
+388 FVGKIKFAGNESTR

-448 ELAEDKIDVKL
+448 ELADDKIDVTL

-535 KIVYQTFASANVLGY
+535 KIIYQTFASANVFGY
-550 QDERTGAS
+550 QDERTGVS
-558 FTTGFPLGRFSRVFL
+558 LTTGFPLGRFSRVFL
-573 NYAYEVVNI
+573 NYAFEVVNI
-582 SQANLDP
+582 SESTLDP

-607 DFGKRRESRVS
+607 DFGKRRESRMS
-618 PSVVYNTIDNPYTP
+618 PSVVYNTVDNPYSP
-632 KRGSKLTL
+632 HRGVKLTA

-645 GGPLGGTLNYF
+645 GGPLGGTLNYL
-656 RPDLEG
+656 RPDLEA
-662 IIYIPHTKKT
+662 IVYIPHTRKT
-672 TLGLRAQVGFIRPF
+672 SLGLRAQFGLIRPF
-686 SATSVIDPISGR
+686 STTSVIDPVTGR

-722 VGPREPSSN
+722 VGPRERASN

-737 KFALF
+737 KFVLF
-742 NAEYYFDV
+742 NAEYYIDV
-750 IGPVRALLFFDAGQS
+750 AGPIRALLFFDAGQA
-765 YLNGQ
+765 YLSSQ
-770 KVTFKSAAIS
+770 RPTFKSAVIS
-780 TGAELRFIMPVLNV
+780 TGAEVRFIMPVLNV
-794 PFRLIYAINPN
+794 PFRLIYAFNPN
-805 ADPLFAEKKTFRFA
+805 ADPLFAEKRTFRFA

>member
-1 MNFFRLAKAMSAP
+1 MKLNP
-14 LAVIFCLDNV
+14 LALAPG
-24 VLAQVA
+24 VLLALTAGVSA
-30 PPGTPAAQDQPA
+30 AVAAQDAPA
-42 ERPVIVE
+42 ARPVIVE
-49 RVEVRGNQYLPKETL
+49 RVDVRGNQYLPKDTI
-64 LYYVSTKAGS
+64 LYYVSTKPGS
-74 IYDETVIKADFRR
+74 VYNEDIIRADFRR

-97 SVEESDTPAG
+97 SVEESDTPSG
-107 NKVILFT
+107 NKALLFT

-131 LTKTTIEDK
+131 LTKTSIEDK

-145 ATIRL
+145 ATLKL
-150 DSFYDPS
+150 DTFYDPS
-157 KTRHAEE
+157 KARRAED
-164 VIRDMLKEKGRLF
+164 VIREMLREKGRLF
-177 GTVKVEAKT
+177 GTVKHEAK
-186 VGGSGEQVTFVIDD
+186 VIGGSGEQVTFTIDD
-200 GPKTKIKA
+200 GPKTKIKS
-208 ITFDDNKVYPDGRL
+208 ITFENNTVFSDGRL
-222 RGEMKKMKQA
+222 RGKMKKLKQG
-232 GFWNLSWLSGKATY
+232 GFWNLSWLSGKTTY

-265 GYVTATIGEPK
+265 GYVTASIGEPK

-283 SGLFRK
+283 SGLFKK
-289 KPIKWMLVEIPVT
+289 KPVKWMMLDIPVS
-302 EGEPYKVGDVKFE
+302 EGDPYRVGTVTFE

-329 KITPGEVYS
+329 KVQEGEIYS

-358 FQYTGFTKRAP
+358 FQYTGFTKRTP
-369 NADKKT
+369 NRDKKT
-375 VDLVLDVNEDKQY
+375 VDLALEINEDKQY
-388 FVGKIAFTGNDSTR
+388 FVGKINFVGNESTR

-448 ELAEDKIDVKL
+448 ELAENKIDVKL
-459 KVEEQNRN
+459 RVEEQNRN

-494 QGETFQVSAQTGK
+494 QGETFQLSAQTGK
-507 RTKNYQFAVSEPYL
+507 RTKNYQFAVTEPYL

-535 KIVYQTFASANVLGY
+535 KIIYQTLATANVFGY
-550 QDERTGAS
+550 QDDRTGAS
-558 FTTGFPLGRFSRVFL
+558 FTTGLPLGRFSRIFL

-582 SQANLDP
+582 SQAALDP
-589 NDPLNFTT
+589 NDPLNFST
-597 PTISDSFLLE
+597 PTISDSVLLE
-607 DFGKRRESRVS
+607 DFGKRRESRLS
-618 PSVVYNTIDNPYTP
+618 PSLVYNTVDNPYTP
-632 KRGSKLTL
+632 RRGMKLTA
-640 SGQFT
+640 SGQIT
-645 GGPLGGTLNYF
+645 GGPLGGTLNYL
-656 RPDLEG
+656 RPDLEA
-662 IIYIPHTKKT
+662 IFYIPHTRKT
-672 TLGLRAQVGFIRPF
+672 TLGIRAQFGMIHPF
-686 SATSVIDPISGR
+686 SQTAEVDPVSGR

-722 VGPREPSSN
+722 VGPREPSSL

-750 IGPVRALLFFDAGQS
+750 VGPIRALLFFDAGQS
-765 YLNGQ
+765 YLKGEKITIRNA
-770 KVTFKSAAIS
+770 VVS
-780 TGAELRFIMPVLNV
+780 TGMEVRFIMPVLNV

-805 ADPLFAEKKTFRFA
+805 ADLRIVDSKRTFRFA

>member
-1 MNFFRLAKAMSAP
+1 MKFIRPATALGVGLILSLSSPKP
-14 LAVIFCLDNV
+14 L
-24 VLAQVA
+24 LAQEA
-30 PPGTPAAQDQPA
+30 PPAQPP
-42 ERPVIVE
+42 ERRVIVE
-49 RVEVRGNQYLPKETL
+49 RVDVRGNQYLPKDTI
-64 LYYVSTKAGS
+64 LYYVSTKPGS
-74 IYDETVIKADFRR
+74 VYDEEVIKADFRR

-97 SVEESDTPAG
+97 SVEENDTASG
-107 NKVILFT
+107 NKVLIFT

-131 LTKTTIEDK
+131 LTKTSIEDK

-145 ATIRL
+145 ATLKL
-150 DSFYDPS
+150 DTFYDPS
-157 KTRHAEE
+157 KARRAED
-164 VIRDMLKEKGRLF
+164 VIREMLKEKGRLF
-177 GTVKVEAKT
+177 GTVKHEAKT
-186 VGGSGEQVTFVIDD
+186 IGGSGEQVTFTIDD
-200 GPKTKIKA
+200 GPRTKIKA
-208 ITFDDNKVYPDGRL
+208 ITFENNNVFSDGRL
-222 RGEMKKMKQA
+222 RGEMKKLKQS
-232 GFWNLSWLSGKATY
+232 GFWNLSWMSGKATY

-252 EDQELLRDHYLNA
+252 EDQELLREHYLNA
-265 GYVTATIGEPK
+265 GYVTASIGDPR
-276 ITYVDGK
+276 ISYVDGK
-283 SGLFRK
+283 SGLFK
-289 KPIKWMLVEIPVT
+289 KTPVKWMLIDIPVN
-302 EGEPYKVGDVKFE
+302 EGDVYHVGKVNFE

-323 LVLPIF
+323 AVLPIF
-329 KITPGEVYS
+329 KLGDGEIYS
-338 EKKLKKGFE
+338 EKKIKKGFE

-358 FQYTGFTKRAP
+358 FQYTGFTKRTP
-369 NADKKT
+369 DREKKV
-375 VDLVLDVNEDKQY
+375 VDLTLEIQEDKQY
-388 FVGKIAFTGNDSTR
+388 FVGKISFTGNDSTR

-459 KVEEQNRN
+459 RVEEQNRN
-467 QFTFGGGVSGLEGK
+467 QFTFGGGVSGLEGR

-494 QGETFQVSAQTGK
+494 QGETFQISAQTGK

-535 KIVYQTFASANVLGY
+535 KIIYQTYASANVLGY
-550 QDERTGAS
+550 QDDRTGIS
-558 FTTGFPLGRFSRVFL
+558 FTTGLPVSRFSRLFL
-573 NYAYEVVNI
+573 NYAYEIVDI
-582 SQANLDP
+582 SQTQLDP
-589 NDPLNFTT
+589 NDPLNFQT
-597 PTISDSFLLE
+597 PTITDSFMIE
-607 DFGKRRESRVS
+607 DYGRRRESRLS
-618 PSVVYNTIDNPYTP
+618 PSLVYNTVDSPFTP
-632 KRGSKLTL
+632 RRGMKLTA
-640 SGQFT
+640 SGQIT
-645 GGPLGGTLNYF
+645 GGPLGGTLNYL

-672 TLGLRAQVGFIRPF
+672 ALGLRAQFGMIMPYA
-686 SATSVIDPISGR
+686 STAVIDPVTGR

-722 VGPREPSSN
+722 VGPREPSSL

-737 KFALF
+737 KFGLF
-742 NAEYYFDV
+742 NAEYYVDV
-750 IGPVRALLFFDAGQS
+750 FGPVRFLLFFDAGQA
-765 YLNGQ
+765 YLKGQ
-770 KVTFKSAAIS
+770 PMSFRSAVVS

-805 ADPLFAEKKTFRFA
+805 ADPLFAEKRTFRFA

>member
-1 MNFFRLAKAMSAP
+1 MISLRRALTLGVCLAFPATFPAP
-14 LAVIFCLDNV
+14 VS
-24 VLAQVA
+24 
-30 PPGTPAAQDQPA
+30 AQDASPA
-42 ERPVIVE
+42 PRRIMVE
-49 RVEVRGNQYLPKETL
+49 RVDVRGNQYLPKETI

-74 IYDETVIKADFRR
+74 VYDEDVIRADFRR

-97 SVEESDTPAG
+97 SVEEADTANG
-107 NKVILFT
+107 NKIILWT
-114 VSERKRVQIVDF
+114 VSERKRVQVVDF

-131 LTKTTIEDK
+131 LTKTSIEDK

-145 ATIRL
+145 ATLKL
-150 DSFYDPS
+150 DTFYDPS
-157 KTRHAEE
+157 KARHAED
-164 VIRDMLKEKGRLF
+164 VIRDMLKEKGLLF
-177 GTVKVEAKT
+177 GTVKHEART
-186 VGGSGEQVTFVIDD
+186 IGGSGEQVTFTIDD

-208 ITFDDNKVYPDGRL
+208 ITFEDNSKFSDGSL
-222 RGEMKKMKQA
+222 RGAMKKLKQT
-232 GFWNLSWLSGKATY
+232 GFWNLSWLSGKNTY

-252 EDQELLRDHYLNA
+252 EDQETLRDFYLNH
-265 GYVTATIGEPK
+265 GYVTATIGEPQ
-276 ITYVDGK
+276 ISYVDGK
-283 SGLFRK
+283 SGLFK
-289 KPIKWMLVEIPVT
+289 KSPVKWMMINVPVT
-302 EGEPYKVGDVKFE
+302 EGDVYHVGEVHFE

-323 LVLPIF
+323 AVLPIF
-329 KITPGEVYS
+329 KLSDGEIYS

-358 FQYTGFTKRAP
+358 FQYTGFTKRTP
-369 NADKKT
+369 NREKKV
-375 VDLVLDVNEDKQY
+375 VDLTLEIQEDKQY
-388 FVGKIAFTGNDSTR
+388 FVGKINFVGNDSTR

-448 ELAEDKIDVKL
+448 ELADDKIDVKL
-459 KVEEQNRN
+459 RVEEQNRN
-467 QFTFGGGVSGLEGK
+467 QFTFGGGVSGLEGR

-535 KIVYQTFASANVLGY
+535 KIIYQTYASANVFGY
-550 QDERTGAS
+550 QDDRTGIS
-558 FTTGFPLGRFSRVFL
+558 FTTGLPVSRFSRFFL
-573 NYAYEVVNI
+573 NYAYEIVDI
-582 SQANLDP
+582 SQAQLDP

-597 PTISDSFLLE
+597 PTISDSFLIE
-607 DFGKRRESRVS
+607 DFGRRRESRLS
-618 PSVVYNTIDNPYTP
+618 PSWVYNTVDSPYTP
-632 KRGSKLTL
+632 RRGVKLSI
-640 SGQFT
+640 SGQVT
-645 GGPLGGTLNYF
+645 GGPLGGTLNYL
-656 RPDLEG
+656 RPDVEG
-662 IIYIPHTKKT
+662 VVYIPHLKRTS
-672 TLGLRAQVGFIRPF
+672 LGMRAQFGMITPF
-686 SATSVIDPISGR
+686 QSTAVIDPLTGR

-737 KFALF
+737 KYALF

-750 IGPVRALLFFDAGQS
+750 FGPVRALLFFDAGQAFLKGETMS
-765 YLNGQ
+765 PS
-770 KVTFKSAAIS
+770 KFVVS

-805 ADPLFAEKKTFRFA
+805 NNPLLAEKRVFRFA

>member
-1 MNFFRLAKAMSAP
+1 MKFIRLALAVCAP
-14 LAVIFCLDNV
+14 LAVAAGAS
-24 VLAQVA
+24 AQEPA
-30 PPGTPAAQDQPA
+30 PAA

-49 RVEVRGNQYLPKETL
+49 RVDVRGNQYLPKETI

-74 IYDETVIKADFRR
+74 VYDEDVIKADFRR
-87 LWDAGFLENM
+87 LWEAGFLENM
-97 SVEESDTPAG
+97 SVEEADTPSG
-107 NKVILFT
+107 NKILLFT

-131 LTKTTIEDK
+131 LTKTAIEDK

-145 ATIRL
+145 ATLRL

-157 KTRHAEE
+157 KARRAED
-164 VIRDMLKEKGRLF
+164 VIREMLKEKGRLF
-177 GTVKVEAKT
+177 GTVKHEART
-186 VGGSGEQVTFVIDD
+186 IGGSGEQVIFTIDD

-208 ITFDDNKVYPDGRL
+208 INFENNTVYSDGRL
-222 RGEMKKMKQA
+222 RGEMKKLKQA

-252 EDQELLRDHYLNA
+252 EDQEMLRDHYLNA
-265 GYVTATIGEPK
+265 GYVTASIGEPK

-289 KPIKWMLVEIPVT
+289 KPVKWMMIDIPIS
-302 EGEPYKVGDVKFE
+302 EGEPYRVGNVKFE
-315 GMKLFKPE
+315 GMKLFQPE

-329 KITPGEVYS
+329 KIREGEIYS

-358 FQYTGFTKRAP
+358 FQYTGFTKRTP
-369 NADKKT
+369 NPDKKT
-375 VDLVLDVNEDKQY
+375 VDLVLDINEDKQY
-388 FVGKIAFTGNDSTR
+388 FVGKINFAGNDSTR

-434 YFKPIEKAP
+434 YFKPIEGAP
-443 ELGPS
+443 QLGQS
-448 ELAEDKIDVKL
+448 ELAEDKIDVTL

-494 QGETFQVSAQTGK
+494 QGETFQISAQTGK
-507 RTKNYQFAVSEPYL
+507 RTKNYQFAVTEPYL

-529 IDLYKR
+529 IDIYKR
-535 KIVYQTFASANVLGY
+535 KIIYQTYASANVFGY
-550 QDERTGAS
+550 QDDRTGGS

-582 SQANLDP
+582 SQAELDP

-597 PTISDSFLLE
+597 PTISDSFFIE
-607 DFGKRRESRVS
+607 DFGKRRESRLS
-618 PSVVYNTIDNPYTP
+618 PSVVYNTVDNPFTP
-632 KRGSKLTL
+632 RSGMKLSI
-640 SGQFT
+640 SGQVT
-645 GGPLGGTLNYF
+645 GGPLGGTLNYL
-656 RPDLEG
+656 RPDIEA
-662 IIYIPHTKKT
+662 IWYIPHTRKT
-672 TLGLRAQVGFIRPF
+672 ALGLRAQFGLIRPF
-686 SATSVIDPISGR
+686 SSTSVIDPVTGR

-722 VGPREPSSN
+722 VGPREPSSS

-750 IGPVRALLFFDAGQS
+750 GGPIRALLFFDAGQS
-765 YLNGQ
+765 YLQNE
-770 KVTFKSAAIS
+770 KITFRSAVIS

-794 PFRLIYAINPN
+794 PFRLIYAFNPN
-805 ADPLFAEKKTFRFA
+805 ADPLFAEKRVFRFA

>member
-1 MNFFRLAKAMSAP
+1 MKFIRLALALSAS
-14 LAVIFCLDNV
+14 LAAAEGAR
-24 VLAQVA
+24 AQEPA
-30 PPGTPAAQDQPA
+30 PTA

-49 RVEVRGNQYLPKETL
+49 RVDVRGNQYLPKETI

-74 IYDETVIKADFRR
+74 IYDEDIIKADFRR

-97 SVEESDTPAG
+97 SVEEADTPSG
-107 NKVILFT
+107 NKILLFT

-131 LTKTTIEDK
+131 LTKTAIEDK

-145 ATIRL
+145 ATLRL

-157 KTRHAEE
+157 KARRAED
-164 VIRDMLKEKGRLF
+164 VIREMLKEKGRLF
-177 GTVKVEAKT
+177 GTVKHEART
-186 VGGSGEQVTFVIDD
+186 IGGSGEQVIFTIDD

-208 ITFDDNKVYPDGRL
+208 ITFENNTVYSDGRL
-222 RGEMKKMKQA
+222 RGEMKKLKQA

-252 EDQELLRDHYLNA
+252 EDQEMLRDHYLNA
-265 GYVTATIGEPK
+265 GYVTASIGEPR

-289 KPIKWMLVEIPVT
+289 KPIKWMMIDIPIS
-302 EGEPYKVGDVKFE
+302 EGEPYRVGNVKFE
-315 GMKLFKPE
+315 GMKLFQPE

-329 KITPGEVYS
+329 KIKEGEIYS

-358 FQYTGFTKRAP
+358 FQYTGFTRRTP
-369 NADKKT
+369 NPDKKT
-375 VDLVLDVNEDKQY
+375 VDLVLDINEDKQY
-388 FVGKIAFTGNDSTR
+388 FVGKINFAGNDSTR

-434 YFKPIEKAP
+434 YFKPIEGAP
-443 ELGPS
+443 QLGQS
-448 ELAEDKIDVKL
+448 ELAENKIDVTL

-494 QGETFQVSAQTGK
+494 QGETFQISAQTGK
-507 RTKNYQFAVSEPYL
+507 RTKNYQFAVTEPYL

-529 IDLYKR
+529 IDIYKR
-535 KIVYQTFASANVLGY
+535 KIIYQTYASANVFGY
-550 QDERTGAS
+550 QDDRTGGS

-582 SQANLDP
+582 SQAELDP

-597 PTISDSFLLE
+597 PTISDSFFIE
-607 DFGKRRESRVS
+607 DFGKRRESRLS
-618 PSVVYNTIDNPYTP
+618 PSVVYNTVDNPFTP
-632 KRGSKLTL
+632 RSGMKLSI
-640 SGQFT
+640 SGQVT
-645 GGPLGGTLNYF
+645 GGPLGGTLNYL
-656 RPDLEG
+656 RPDIEA
-662 IIYIPHTKKT
+662 IWYIPHTRKT
-672 TLGLRAQVGFIRPF
+672 SLGLRAQFGMIRPF
-686 SATSVIDPISGR
+686 SSTSVIDPVTGR

-722 VGPREPSSN
+722 VGPREPSSS

-750 IGPVRALLFFDAGQS
+750 GGPIRALLFFDAGQS
-765 YLNGQ
+765 YLQNE
-770 KVTFKSAAIS
+770 KITFKSAVIS

-794 PFRLIYAINPN
+794 PFRLIYAFNPN
-805 ADPLFAEKKTFRFA
+805 ADPLFAEKRVFRFA

>member
-1 MNFFRLAKAMSAP
+1 MKLNP
-14 LAVIFCLDNV
+14 LALAPG
-24 VLAQVA
+24 VLLALTAGVSA
-30 PPGTPAAQDQPA
+30 AVAAQDAPA
-42 ERPVIVE
+42 ARPVIVE
-49 RVEVRGNQYLPKETL
+49 RVDVRGNQYLPKDTI
-64 LYYVSTKAGS
+64 LYYVSTKPGS
-74 IYDETVIKADFRR
+74 LYNEDVIRADFRR

-97 SVEESDTPAG
+97 SVEESDTPSG
-107 NKVILFT
+107 NKALLFT
-114 VSERKRVQIVDF
+114 VSERKRVQVVDF

-131 LTKTTIEDK
+131 LTKTSIEDK

-145 ATIRL
+145 ATLKL
-150 DSFYDPS
+150 DTFYDPS
-157 KTRHAEE
+157 KARRAED
-164 VIRDMLKEKGRLF
+164 VIREMLREKGRLF
-177 GTVKVEAKT
+177 GTVKHEAK
-186 VGGSGEQVTFVIDD
+186 VIGGSGEQVTFTIDD
-200 GPKTKIKA
+200 GPKTKIKS
-208 ITFDDNKVYPDGRL
+208 ITFENNTVFSDGRL
-222 RGEMKKMKQA
+222 RGKMKKLKQG
-232 GFWNLSWLSGKATY
+232 GFWNLSWLSGKTTY

-265 GYVTATIGEPK
+265 GYVTASIGEPK

-283 SGLFRK
+283 SGLFKK
-289 KPIKWMLVEIPVT
+289 KPVKWMMLDIPVS
-302 EGEPYKVGDVKFE
+302 EGDPYRVGTVTFE

-329 KITPGEVYS
+329 KVQEGEIYS

-358 FQYTGFTKRAP
+358 FQYTGFTKRTP
-369 NADKKT
+369 NRDKKT
-375 VDLVLDVNEDKQY
+375 VDLALEINEDKQY
-388 FVGKIAFTGNDSTR
+388 FVGKINFVGNESTR

-448 ELAEDKIDVKL
+448 ELAENKIDVKL
-459 KVEEQNRN
+459 RVEEQNRN

-494 QGETFQVSAQTGK
+494 QGETFQLSAQTGK
-507 RTKNYQFAVSEPYL
+507 RTKNYQFAVTEPYL

-535 KIVYQTFASANVLGY
+535 KIIYQTLATANVFGY
-550 QDERTGAS
+550 QDDRTGAS
-558 FTTGFPLGRFSRVFL
+558 FTTGLPLGRFSRIFL

-582 SQANLDP
+582 SQAALDP
-589 NDPLNFTT
+589 NDPLNFST

-607 DFGKRRESRVS
+607 DFGKRRESRLS
-618 PSVVYNTIDNPYTP
+618 PSLVYNTVDNPYTP
-632 KRGSKLTL
+632 RRGMKLTA
-640 SGQFT
+640 SGQIT
-645 GGPLGGTLNYF
+645 GGPLGGTLNYL
-656 RPDLEG
+656 RPDLEA
-662 IIYIPHTKKT
+662 IFYIPHTRKT
-672 TLGLRAQVGFIRPF
+672 TLGIRAQFGMIHPF
-686 SATSVIDPISGR
+686 SQTAEVDPVSGR

-722 VGPREPSSN
+722 VGPREPSSL

-750 IGPVRALLFFDAGQS
+750 VGPIRALLFFDAGQS
-765 YLNGQ
+765 YLKGE
-770 KVTFKSAAIS
+770 KITIRSAVVS
-780 TGAELRFIMPVLNV
+780 TGMEVRFIMPVLNV

-805 ADPLFAEKKTFRFA
+805 ADLRIVDSKRTFRFA

>member
-1 MNFFRLAKAMSAP
+1 MKLIRLAHALGVP
-14 LAVIFCLDNV
+14 LALFLSS
-24 VLAQVA
+24 LAPASAQEA
-30 PPGTPAAQDQPA
+30 PA
-42 ERPVIVE
+42 RPVIVE

-74 IYDETVIKADFRR
+74 VYDEEVIKADFRR

-97 SVEESDTPAG
+97 SVEENDTASG
-107 NKVILFT
+107 NKVLVFT

-131 LTKTTIEDK
+131 LTKTSIEDK

-145 ATIRL
+145 ATLKL
-150 DSFYDPS
+150 DTFYDPS
-157 KTRHAEE
+157 KARRAED
-164 VIRDMLKEKGRLF
+164 VIREMLKEKGRLF
-177 GTVKVEAKT
+177 GTVKHEAKT
-186 VGGSGEQVTFVIDD
+186 IGGSGEQVTFTIDD
-200 GPKTKIKA
+200 GPRTKIKA
-208 ITFDDNKVYPDGRL
+208 ITFENNNVFSDGRL
-222 RGEMKKMKQA
+222 RGEMKKLKQS
-232 GFWNLSWLSGKATY
+232 GFLNLSWLSGKSTY

-265 GYVTATIGEPK
+265 GYVTASIGEPR
-276 ITYVDGK
+276 ISYVDGK
-283 SGLFRK
+283 SGLLK
-289 KPIKWMLVEIPVT
+289 KTAVKWMLIDIPIT
-302 EGEPYKVGDVKFE
+302 EGDVYHVGKVNFE

-329 KITPGEVYS
+329 KLGDGEVYS

-369 NADKKT
+369 DREKKV
-375 VDLVLDVNEDKQY
+375 VDLTLEIQEDKQY
-388 FVGKIAFTGNDSTR
+388 FVGKIKFAGNDSTR

-419 TELLKLSIRRINQLG
+419 TEMLKLSIRRINQLG

-448 ELAEDKIDVKL
+448 ELADDKIDVTL
-459 KVEEQNRN
+459 RVEEQNRN
-467 QFTFGGGVSGLEGK
+467 QFTFGGGVSGLEGR

-535 KIVYQTFASANVLGY
+535 KIIYQTYASANVFGY
-550 QDERTGAS
+550 QDDRTGMS
-558 FTTGFPLGRFSRVFL
+558 FTTGLPVSRFSRLFL

-582 SQANLDP
+582 SPAEIDA
-589 NDPLNFTT
+589 NDPLNFQT
-597 PTISDSFLLE
+597 PTISDSFLIE
-607 DFGKRRESRVS
+607 DYGKRRESRLS
-618 PSVVYNTIDNPYTP
+618 PSLVYNTVDSPFTP
-632 KRGSKLTL
+632 RRGMKLTA
-640 SGQFT
+640 SGQIT
-645 GGPLGGTLNYF
+645 GGPLGGTLNYL

-662 IIYIPHTKKT
+662 IVYIPHTKKT
-672 TLGLRAQVGFIRPF
+672 ALGLRLQFGMIVPYA
-686 SATSVIDPISGR
+686 STAVIDPVTGR

-722 VGPREPSSN
+722 VGPREPSSL

-737 KFALF
+737 KFGLF
-742 NAEYYFDV
+742 NAEYYVDV
-750 IGPVRALLFFDAGQS
+750 FGPVRALLFFDAGQA
-765 YLNGQ
+765 YLKGESMS
-770 KVTFKSAAIS
+770 FRSAVIS

-805 ADPLFAEKKTFRFA
+805 ADPLFAEKRTFRFA

>member
-1 MNFFRLAKAMSAP
+1 MKFIRLALALSAS
-14 LAVIFCLDNV
+14 LAAANGA
-24 VLAQVA
+24 LAQE
-30 PPGTPAAQDQPA
+30 PPQTAA
-42 ERPVIVE
+42 RPVIVE
-49 RVEVRGNQYLPKETL
+49 RVDVRGNQYLPKETI
-64 LYYVSTKAGS
+64 LYYVSTKVGS
-74 IYDETVIKADFRR
+74 IYDEEIIKADFRR

-97 SVEESDTPAG
+97 SVEESDTPSG
-107 NKVILFT
+107 NKNLLFT

-131 LTKTTIEDK
+131 LTKTSIEDK

-145 ATIRL
+145 ATLRL

-157 KTRHAEE
+157 KARRAEV
-164 VIRDMLKEKGRLF
+164 VIREMLKEKGRLF
-177 GTVKVEAKT
+177 GTVKHEART
-186 VGGSGEQVTFVIDD
+186 IGGSGEQVIFTIDD

-208 ITFDDNKVYPDGRL
+208 INFENNTVYSDGRL
-222 RGEMKKMKQA
+222 RGEMKKLKQA

-252 EDQELLRDHYLNA
+252 EDQEMLRDHYLNA
-265 GYVTATIGEPK
+265 GYVTASIGEPK

-283 SGLFRK
+283 SGLFKK
-289 KPIKWMLVEIPVT
+289 KPIKWMMIDIPIS
-302 EGEPYKVGDVKFE
+302 EGEPYRVGNVKFE
-315 GMKLFKPE
+315 GMKLFQPE

-329 KITPGEVYS
+329 KIKEGEVYS

-358 FQYTGFTKRAP
+358 FQYTGFTKRTP

-375 VDLVLDVNEDKQY
+375 VDLVLDINEDKQY
-388 FVGKIAFTGNDSTR
+388 FVGKINFAGNDSTR

-434 YFKPIEKAP
+434 YFKPIEGAP
-443 ELGPS
+443 QLGQS
-448 ELAEDKIDVKL
+448 ELAENKIDVTL

-467 QFTFGGGVSGLEGK
+467 QFTFGGGVSGLAGQ
-481 FLNASFQT
+481 FLTASFQT

-494 QGETFQVSAQTGK
+494 QGETFQISAQTGK
-507 RTKNYQFAVSEPYL
+507 RTKNYQFAVTEPYL

-529 IDLYKR
+529 IDIYKR
-535 KIVYQTFASANVLGY
+535 KIIYQTYASANVFGY
-550 QDERTGAS
+550 QDDRTGGS

-582 SQANLDP
+582 SQAELDP

-597 PTISDSFLLE
+597 PTISDSFFIE
-607 DFGKRRESRVS
+607 DFGKRRESRLS
-618 PSVVYNTIDNPYTP
+618 PSVVYNTVDNPFTP
-632 KRGSKLTL
+632 RSGMKLSV
-640 SGQFT
+640 SGQVT
-645 GGPLGGTLNYF
+645 GGPLGGTLNYL
-656 RPDLEG
+656 RPDIEA
-662 IIYIPHTKKT
+662 IWYIPHTRKT
-672 TLGLRAQVGFIRPF
+672 SLGLRAQFGLIRPF
-686 SATSVIDPISGR
+686 SSTSVIDPVTGR

-722 VGPREPSSN
+722 VGPREPSSS

-750 IGPVRALLFFDAGQS
+750 GGPIRALLFFDAGQS
-765 YLNGQ
+765 YLQNE
-770 KVTFKSAAIS
+770 KITFKSAVIS
-780 TGAELRFIMPVLNV
+780 TGAEVRFIMPVLNV
-794 PFRLIYAINPN
+794 PFRLIYAFNPN
-805 ADPLFAEKKTFRFA
+805 ADPLFAERRVFRFA

>member
-1 MNFFRLAKAMSAP
+1 MKLIRLALALSVPLVVTASATTHV
-14 LAVIFCLDNV
+14 A
-24 VLAQVA
+24 AQE
-30 PPGTPAAQDQPA
+30 TQPAAT
-42 ERPVIVE
+42 RPVIVE
-49 RVEVRGNQYLPKETL
+49 RVDVRGNQYLPKDTI

-74 IYDETVIKADFRR
+74 VYDEEVIRADFRR

-97 SVEESDTPAG
+97 SVEETDTPSG
-107 NKVILFT
+107 NKSLLFT

-131 LTKTTIEDK
+131 LTKTAIEDK

-145 ATIRL
+145 AALRL

-157 KTRHAEE
+157 KARRAEDI
-164 VIRDMLKEKGRLF
+164 IREMLKEKGRLF
-177 GTVKVEAKT
+177 GTVKHEAKT
-186 VGGSGEQVTFVIDD
+186 IGGSGEQVTFTIDD

-208 ITFDDNKVYPDGRL
+208 ISFENNTVFSDGRL
-222 RGEMKKMKQA
+222 RGEMKKLKQS

-265 GYVTATIGEPK
+265 GYVTASIGEPK

-289 KPIKWMLVEIPVT
+289 KPVKWMMVDIPVS
-302 EGEPYKVGDVKFE
+302 EGEPYRVGKVDFE

-329 KITPGEVYS
+329 KIQEGEVYS

-358 FQYTGFTKRAP
+358 FQYTGFTKRTP
-369 NADKKT
+369 NREKKT
-375 VDLVLDVNEDKQY
+375 VDLVLDANEDKQY
-388 FVGKIAFTGNDSTR
+388 FVGKINFAGNESTL

-448 ELAEDKIDVKL
+448 QLAEDKIDVTL
-459 KVEEQNRN
+459 RVEEQNRN

-494 QGETFQVSAQTGK
+494 AGETFQISAQTGK
-507 RTKNYQFAVSEPYL
+507 RTKNYQFAVTEPYL

-535 KIVYQTFASANVLGY
+535 KIIYQTYASANVFGY

-558 FTTGFPLGRFSRVFL
+558 FTTGLPLGRFSRMFL
-573 NYAYEVVNI
+573 NYAFEVVNI
-582 SQANLDP
+582 SQAQLDP
-589 NDPLNFTT
+589 NDPLNFSS
-597 PTISDSFLLE
+597 PTISDSFFIE
-607 DFGKRRESRVS
+607 DFGKRRESRLS
-618 PSVVYNTIDNPYTP
+618 PSLVYNTIDNPYTP
-632 KRGSKLTL
+632 RRGMKLSA
-640 SGQFT
+640 SGQIT
-645 GGPLGGTLNYF
+645 GGPLGGTLNYL
-656 RPDLEG
+656 RPDLEA
-662 IIYIPHTKKT
+662 IFYIPHTKKT
-672 TLGLRAQVGFIRPF
+672 SLGIRAQFGMIRPF
-686 SATSVIDPISGR
+686 NATAEIDPVTGR

-722 VGPREPSSN
+722 VGPREPSSSS
-731 ALVGGD
+731 LVGGD

-750 IGPVRALLFFDAGQS
+750 IGPIRALLFFDAGQS
-765 YLNGQ
+765 YLANE
-770 KVTFKSAAIS
+770 KITFRSAVVS

-805 ADPLFAEKKTFRFA
+805 ADPLFAEKRTFRFA

>member
-1 MNFFRLAKAMSAP
+1 MKLNP
-14 LAVIFCLDNV
+14 LALAPG
-24 VLAQVA
+24 VLLALTAGVSA
-30 PPGTPAAQDQPA
+30 AVAAQDAPA
-42 ERPVIVE
+42 ARPVIVE
-49 RVEVRGNQYLPKETL
+49 RVDVRGNQYLPKDTI
-64 LYYVSTKAGS
+64 LYYVSTKPGS
-74 IYDETVIKADFRR
+74 LYNEDVIRADFRR

-97 SVEESDTPAG
+97 SVEESDTPSG
-107 NKVILFT
+107 NKALLFT

-131 LTKTTIEDK
+131 LTKTSIEDK

-145 ATIRL
+145 ATLKL
-150 DSFYDPS
+150 DTFYDPS
-157 KTRHAEE
+157 KARRAED
-164 VIRDMLKEKGRLF
+164 VIREMLREKGRLF
-177 GTVKVEAKT
+177 GTVKHEAK
-186 VGGSGEQVTFVIDD
+186 VIGGSGEQVTFTIDD
-200 GPKTKIKA
+200 GPKTKIKS
-208 ITFDDNKVYPDGRL
+208 ITFENNTVFSDGRL
-222 RGEMKKMKQA
+222 RGKMKKLKQG
-232 GFWNLSWLSGKATY
+232 GFWNLSWLSGKTTY

-265 GYVTATIGEPK
+265 GYVTASIGEPK

-283 SGLFRK
+283 SGLFKK
-289 KPIKWMLVEIPVT
+289 KPVKWMMLDIPVS
-302 EGEPYKVGDVKFE
+302 EGDPYRVGTVTFE

-329 KITPGEVYS
+329 KVQEGEIYS

-358 FQYTGFTKRAP
+358 FQYTGFTKRTP
-369 NADKKT
+369 NRDKKT
-375 VDLVLDVNEDKQY
+375 VDLALEINEDKQY
-388 FVGKIAFTGNDSTR
+388 FVGKINFVGNESTR

-448 ELAEDKIDVKL
+448 ELAENKIDVKL
-459 KVEEQNRN
+459 RVEEQNRN

-494 QGETFQVSAQTGK
+494 QGETFQLSAQTGK
-507 RTKNYQFAVSEPYL
+507 RTKNYQFAVTEPYL

-535 KIVYQTFASANVLGY
+535 KIIYQTLATANVFGY
-550 QDERTGAS
+550 QDDRTGAS
-558 FTTGFPLGRFSRVFL
+558 FTTGLPLGRFSRIFL

-582 SQANLDP
+582 SQAALDP
-589 NDPLNFTT
+589 NDRLNFST

-607 DFGKRRESRVS
+607 DFGKRRESRLS
-618 PSVVYNTIDNPYTP
+618 PSLVYNTVDNPYTP
-632 KRGSKLTL
+632 RRGMKLTA
-640 SGQFT
+640 SGQIT
-645 GGPLGGTLNYF
+645 GGPLGGTLNYL
-656 RPDLEG
+656 RPDLEA
-662 IIYIPHTKKT
+662 IFYIPHTRKT
-672 TLGLRAQVGFIRPF
+672 TLGIRAQFGMIHPF
-686 SATSVIDPISGR
+686 SQTAEVDPVSGR

-722 VGPREPSSN
+722 VGPREPSSL

-750 IGPVRALLFFDAGQS
+750 VGPIRALLFFDAGQS
-765 YLNGQ
+765 YLKGE
-770 KVTFKSAAIS
+770 KITIRSAVVS
-780 TGAELRFIMPVLNV
+780 TGMEVRFIMPVLNV

-805 ADPLFAEKKTFRFA
+805 ADLRIVDSKRTFRFA

>member
-1 MNFFRLAKAMSAP
+1 MKFFRLALALGVP
-14 LAVIFCLDNV
+14 LAVALSQDAGV
-24 VLAQVA
+24 SAQVVPAEQA
-30 PPGTPAAQDQPA
+30 PVA

-74 IYDETVIKADFRR
+74 IYDEAVIKADFRR

-97 SVEESDTPAG
+97 SVEENDTAAG
-107 NKVILFT
+107 NKVLLFT

-131 LTKTTIEDK
+131 LTKTSIEDK

-157 KTRHAEE
+157 KARHTEE
-164 VIRDMLKEKGRLF
+164 VILQMLKEKGRLF
-177 GTVKVEAKT
+177 GTVKHDAKV
-186 VGGSGEQVTFVIDD
+186 VGGSGQQITFTIDD
-200 GPKTKIKA
+200 GPKTKIKSIVFA
-208 ITFDDNKVYPDGRL
+208 DNTVYSDGRL
-222 RGEMKKMKQA
+222 RGEMKKMKQT

-252 EDQELLRDHYLNA
+252 DDQELLRDHYLNH

-283 SGLFRK
+283 SGLFKK
-289 KPIKWMLVEIPVT
+289 KPVKWMIVEVPVS
-302 EGEPYKVGDVKFE
+302 EGAPYKVGDVKFE
-315 GMKLFKPE
+315 GMKLFMPE

-329 KITPGEVYS
+329 KIEPGETYS

-358 FQYTGFTKRAP
+358 FQYTGFTKRTP
-369 NADKKT
+369 RPETRT

-388 FVGKIAFTGNDSTR
+388 FVGKITFNGNESTR

-459 KVEEQNRN
+459 RVEEQNRN

-489 SNFLG
+489 ANFLG
-494 QGETFQVSAQTGK
+494 QGETFQLSAQTGR

-535 KIVYQTFASANVLGY
+535 KIIYQTFASTNVFGY

-558 FTTGFPLGRFSRVFL
+558 FTTGLPLGRFSRVFL

-582 SQANLDP
+582 SQSTLDP
-589 NDPLNFTT
+589 NDPLNFST
-597 PTISDSFLLE
+597 PTISDSFLIE
-607 DFGKRRESRVS
+607 DFGKRRESRLS
-618 PSVVYNTIDNPYTP
+618 PSLVYNTVDNPTTP
-632 KRGSKLTL
+632 RRGMRLTA

-656 RPDLEG
+656 RPDLEA
-662 IIYIPHTKKT
+662 IVYIPHTKKSS
-672 TLGLRAQVGFIRPF
+672 LGLRAQVGLIRPF
-686 SATSVIDPISGR
+686 SETSVIDPVTGR

-710 GEQQIRGYNIRA
+710 GEQQIRGYDIRA
-722 VGPREPSSN
+722 VGPREPSSLS
-731 ALVGGD
+731 LVGGD

-742 NAEYYFDV
+742 NAEYYVDV
-750 IGPVRALLFFDAGQS
+750 FGPVRALLFFDAGQS

-770 KVTFKSAAIS
+770 KISFKSAAIS

-805 ADPLFAEKKTFRFA
+805 ADILFAKKQTFRFA

>member
-1 MNFFRLAKAMSAP
+1 MKLNP
-14 LAVIFCLDNV
+14 LALAPG
-24 VLAQVA
+24 VLLALTAGVSA
-30 PPGTPAAQDQPA
+30 AVAAQDAPA
-42 ERPVIVE
+42 ARPVIVE
-49 RVEVRGNQYLPKETL
+49 RVDVRGNQYLPKDTI
-64 LYYVSTKAGS
+64 LYYVSTKPGS
-74 IYDETVIKADFRR
+74 VYNEDIIRADFRR

-97 SVEESDTPAG
+97 SVEESDTPSG
-107 NKVILFT
+107 NKALLFT
-114 VSERKRVQIVDF
+114 VSERKRVQVVDF

-131 LTKTTIEDK
+131 LTKTSIEDK

-145 ATIRL
+145 ATLKL
-150 DSFYDPS
+150 DTFYDPS
-157 KTRHAEE
+157 KARRAED
-164 VIRDMLKEKGRLF
+164 VIREMLREKGRLF
-177 GTVKVEAKT
+177 GTVKHEAK
-186 VGGSGEQVTFVIDD
+186 VIGGSGEQVTFTIDD
-200 GPKTKIKA
+200 GPKTKIKS
-208 ITFDDNKVYPDGRL
+208 ITFENNTVFSDGRL
-222 RGEMKKMKQA
+222 RGKMKKLKQG
-232 GFWNLSWLSGKATY
+232 GFWNLSWLSGKTTY

-265 GYVTATIGEPK
+265 GYVTASIGEPK

-283 SGLFRK
+283 SGLFKK
-289 KPIKWMLVEIPVT
+289 KPVKWMMLDIPVS
-302 EGEPYKVGDVKFE
+302 EGDPYRVGTVTFE

-329 KITPGEVYS
+329 KVQEGEIYS

-358 FQYTGFTKRAP
+358 FQYTGFTKRTP
-369 NADKKT
+369 NRDKKT
-375 VDLVLDVNEDKQY
+375 VDLALEINEDKQY
-388 FVGKIAFTGNDSTR
+388 FVGKINFVGNESTR

-448 ELAEDKIDVKL
+448 ELAENKIDVKL
-459 KVEEQNRN
+459 RVEEQNRN

-494 QGETFQVSAQTGK
+494 QGETFQLSAQTGK
-507 RTKNYQFAVSEPYL
+507 RTKNYQFAVTEPYL

-535 KIVYQTFASANVLGY
+535 KIIYQTLATANVFGY
-550 QDERTGAS
+550 QDDRTGAS
-558 FTTGFPLGRFSRVFL
+558 FTTGLPLGRFSRIFL

-582 SQANLDP
+582 SQAALDP
-589 NDPLNFTT
+589 NDPLNFST

-607 DFGKRRESRVS
+607 DFGKRRESRLS
-618 PSVVYNTIDNPYTP
+618 PSLVYNTVDNPYTP
-632 KRGSKLTL
+632 RRGMKLTA
-640 SGQFT
+640 SGQIT
-645 GGPLGGTLNYF
+645 GGPLGGTLNYL
-656 RPDLEG
+656 RPDLEA
-662 IIYIPHTKKT
+662 IFYIPHTRKT
-672 TLGLRAQVGFIRPF
+672 TLGIRAQFGMIHPF
-686 SATSVIDPISGR
+686 SQTAEVDPVSGR

-722 VGPREPSSN
+722 VGPREPSSL

-750 IGPVRALLFFDAGQS
+750 VGPIRALLFFDAGQS
-765 YLNGQ
+765 YLKGE
-770 KVTFKSAAIS
+770 KITIRSAVVS
-780 TGAELRFIMPVLNV
+780 TGMEVRFIMPVLNV

-805 ADPLFAEKKTFRFA
+805 ADLRIVDSKRTFRFA